1 MSGTNIA
8 KPQQLTPLGSAL
20 AGALGACFSNAIVYP
35 LDVAKTRL
43 QAYHKRGGHVPS
55 LIETMKQIYEEEGIV
70 GYYKG
75 FVATMLNTF
84 SMQYAYFFFYS
95 LVRTSYIKRLS
106 SRLPK
111 GSKAPPLSTAAEL
124 LLGAAAGAL
133 AQIFTLPVSTIAT
146 RQQIGESLDEDENS
160 RRVRLRKG
168 WAANGDA
175 EKAIPQTDVEK
186 AEGENERDD
195 SFWGVAKEIYE
206 EEGPTGF
213 WLGLGPSMVLTVNP
227 AITYGVFE
235 RVKSAV
241 LIASEKSGR
250 TDMAKNGKLAPQMT
264 FYVGALSK
272 ILATIITY
280 PYIMTK
286 IKIQAR
292 SADAEEAEEE
302 GEEKPKPK
310 EFHHKHMKHATS
322 LQILHRVYLENGF
335 LGWYQGLG
343 AQLLKAVLAQTL
355 LFMSKDQF
363 EHWALHIIFMLQK
376 LRQRI

>member
-1 MSGTNIA
+1 MSGTKVT
-8 KPQQLTPLGSAL
+8 KPQQLTPLGNAL

-43 QAYHKRGGHVPS
+43 QAYHKKGGHVPS
-55 LIETMKQIYEEEGIV
+55 LLQMMKEIYEEEGIV

-146 RQQIGESLDEDENS
+146 RQQIGGSQDEEGNP
-160 RRVRLRKG
+160 RHVRPRTAR
-168 WAANGDA
+168 AANGDA
-175 EKAIPQTDVEK
+175 EKAVPPAESADVRP
-186 AEGENERDD
+186 RDD
-195 SFWGVAKEIYE
+195 SFWGIAKEIYN
-206 EEGPTGF
+206 EEGLTGF
-213 WLGLGPSMVLTVNP
+213 WLGLGPSMTLTVNP

-235 RVKSAV
+235 RVKSTV
-241 LIASEKSGR
+241 LIAAEKSGR
-250 TDMAKNGKLAPQMT
+250 TDLAKNGKLAPLMT
-264 FYVGALSK
+264 FYAGSLSK

-280 PYIMTK
+280 PQIMVK

-292 SADAEEAEEE
+292 AADAEEAEEE
-302 GEEKPKPK
+302 GEEKPKPN
-310 EFHHKHMKHATS
+310 EFHHKHMKHAS
-322 LQILHRVYLENGF
+322 SWQILHRVYAENGF
-335 LGWYQGLG
+335 LGLYQGLG
-343 AQLLKAVLAQTL
+343 AQLLKAVLAQSL
-355 LFMSKDQF
+355 LFLSKDQF
-363 EHWALHIIFMLQK
+363 ERWALQIIFMLQK